1 LGASADLFSVLCAH
15 GRVTLISDA
24 TKPAMA
30 VRLPAW
36 FKAHVAS
43 PCFVLM
49 PMAVDGRVL
58 GLLYGDVADRET
70 LQLGERTLSM
80 LGGLRNQ
87 LLLALRLRGVG

>member
-1 LGASADLFSVLCAH
+1 
-15 GRVTLISDA
+15 
-24 TKPAMA
+24 
-30 VRLPAW
+30 
-36 FKAHVAS
+36 
-43 PCFVLM
+43 M